1 MTGLPDEKIQG
12 HNIHQLV
19 KEGFPISRMMLEVFQ
34 SRETRSELIKYQAD
48 SERLLLVTLSPV
60 YSPDGRFRG
69 AVGNVR
75 DMTELMQLRQQMDI
89 TYLDYDR
96 EMQVKEKANRELVQ
110 RINEMLHLMEDYDIV
125 GRSKAMHNLAEL
137 ALRVSHVRSTVLIT
151 GESGVGKD
159 VFCRMICRFAGSPDY
174 IKISCGNLPENLLES
189 ELFGYEAG
197 AFTEAFNRGLYGI
210 GIAGVGMLSTLG
222 ITLATD
228 AYGPVADNAGGIAEM
243 SGLDSSVR
251 EITDQLDAVGN
262 TTAAVG
268 KGFAIG
274 SAALTALSLFVSYAE
289 AVDLTSISI
298 LEPRVMIGLL
308 IGGMMPFLFSAFTM
322 ESVGKAA
329 FEMIE
334 EVRRQFHTMPGIMSG
349 NQRPD
354 YKKCVAISTRAALK
368 EMLAPGLIAILTPV
382 AVGLVLGVQALGG
395 TLAGA
400 LVTGV
405 MMAIFM
411 ANSGGAWD
419 NAKKYI
425 EQGQHGGKGSP
436 AHKAAVVGDTVG
448 DPFKDT
454 SGPALNT
461 LIKLMSIIALV
472 CAPLFLSKGCLL

>member
-1 MTGLPDEKIQG
+1 MVLLTVVLLHTVLGSNITTMSVVVPGLMSIGAGVAPPLPLMFLICIAVCSQFLLPFHHVILLLGEGDRCYSTMSCSGLAFPIPLLCFSPYFCSISPGGGCWGRCRAKRGGFRPMSGANIKRLMDPEILAAIMDSATDGFTYTDETGYIVYNNRAYSEMTGLPDEKIQG

-197 AFTEAFNRGLYGI
+197 AFTGANRTGKRGI
-210 GIAGVGMLSTLG
+210 
-222 ITLATD
+222 
-228 AYGPVADNAGGIAEM
+228 
-243 SGLDSSVR
+243 
-251 EITDQLDAVGN
+251 
-262 TTAAVG
+262 
-268 KGFAIG
+268 
-274 SAALTALSLFVSYAE
+274 
-289 AVDLTSISI
+289 
-298 LEPRVMIGLL
+298 
-308 IGGMMPFLFSAFTM
+308 
-322 ESVGKAA
+322 
-329 FEMIE
+329 FE
-334 EVRRQFHTMPGIMSG
+334 
-349 NQRPD
+349 
-354 YKKCVAISTRAALK
+354 
-368 EMLAPGLIAILTPV
+368 
-382 AVGLVLGVQALGG
+382 
-395 TLAGA
+395 LAGD
-400 LVTGV
+400 GV
-405 MMAIFM
+405 IFLDEIGELRP
-411 ANSGGAWD
+411 S
-419 NAKKYI
+419 
-425 EQGQHGGKGSP
+425 SR
-436 AHKAAVVGDTVG
+436 
-448 DPFKDT
+448 
-454 SGPALNT
+454 S
-461 LIKLMSIIALV
+461 S
-472 CAPLFLSKGCLL
+472 C

>member
-1 MTGLPDEKIQG
+1 MSGANIKRLMDPEILAAIMDSATDGFTYTDETGYIVYNNRAYSEMTGLPDEKIQG

-197 AFTEAFNRGLYGI
+197 AFTGANRTGKRGI
-210 GIAGVGMLSTLG
+210 
-222 ITLATD
+222 
-228 AYGPVADNAGGIAEM
+228 
-243 SGLDSSVR
+243 
-251 EITDQLDAVGN
+251 
-262 TTAAVG
+262 
-268 KGFAIG
+268 
-274 SAALTALSLFVSYAE
+274 
-289 AVDLTSISI
+289 
-298 LEPRVMIGLL
+298 
-308 IGGMMPFLFSAFTM
+308 
-322 ESVGKAA
+322 
-329 FEMIE
+329 FE
-334 EVRRQFHTMPGIMSG
+334 
-349 NQRPD
+349 
-354 YKKCVAISTRAALK
+354 
-368 EMLAPGLIAILTPV
+368 
-382 AVGLVLGVQALGG
+382 
-395 TLAGA
+395 LAGD
-400 LVTGV
+400 GV
-405 MMAIFM
+405 IFLDEI
-411 ANSGGAWD
+411 GELPPQLQV
-419 NAKKYI
+419 KLL
-425 EQGQHGGKGSP
+425 
-436 AHKAAVVGDTVG
+436 TVLQ
-448 DPFKDT
+448 DRR
-454 SGPALNT
+454 
-461 LIKLMSIIALV
+461 
-472 CAPLFLSKGCLL
+472 

>member
-1 MTGLPDEKIQG
+1 MSGANIKRLMDPEILAAIMDSATDGFTYTDETGYIVYNNRAYSEMTGLPDEKIQG

-189 ELFGYEAG
+189 ELFGYEKG
-197 AFTEAFNRGLYGI
+197 AFTGASSSGKIGKIELANHGTLFLDEIGELDMVCQVKLLRVLQDQTFEPLGDSKQKQVDTRVISATNKNLTGMVAQGAFREDLFYRINLITIRMPALRERIDDIPLLVEHFVEKQAELNNMDRVELSAEAFGYLKKLPYHGNIRELKNLI
-210 GIAGVGMLSTLG
+210 DRTTL
-222 ITLATD
+222 I
-228 AYGPVADNAGGIAEM
+228 
-243 SGLDSSVR
+243 SGKR
-251 EITDQLDAVGN
+251 IITDQDLKKQYIEVPVNQIPDNNSIQSLENVEKNMIQKAVELY
-262 TTAAVG
+262 
-268 KGFAIG
+268 G
-274 SAALTALSLFVSYAE
+274 SNHSKIATAL
-289 AVDLTSISI
+289 
-298 LEPRVMIGLL
+298 GLSRQTL
-308 IGGMMPFLFSAFTM
+308 YRRM
-322 ESVGKAA
+322 E
-329 FEMIE
+329 
-334 EVRRQFHTMPGIMSG
+334 
-349 NQRPD
+349 
-354 YKKCVAISTRAALK
+354 
-368 EMLAPGLIAILTPV
+368 
-382 AVGLVLGVQALGG
+382 
-395 TLAGA
+395 
-400 LVTGV
+400 
-405 MMAIFM
+405 
-411 ANSGGAWD
+411 
-419 NAKKYI
+419 KY
-425 EQGQHGGKGSP
+425 
-436 AHKAAVVGDTVG
+436 
-448 DPFKDT
+448 
-454 SGPALNT
+454 N
-461 LIKLMSIIALV
+461 IKL
-472 CAPLFLSKGCLL
+472 PE